1 VNGTETGTKKRLY
14 EICLTVGDLPPGG
27 VRENLRIQAIFEKET
42 EQMVGF
48 HIWYTG
54 YPVKDIVWI
63 AFFVIDPSC
72 QSRGFGQEVIRSFI
86 SLAKKAG
93 FSKLQLAVALKNWPA
108 LRFWTKLGF
117 DKVVKITGDRVYSE
131 NAYAHVVLEFQV

>member
-1 VNGTETGTKKRLY
+1 
-14 EICLTVGDLPPGG
+14 
-27 VRENLRIQAIFEKET
+27 
-42 EQMVGF
+42 MVGF

-86 SLAKKAG
+86 SWPRSGIFQTPTRGCPEKLASPSFLDKA
-93 FSKLQLAVALKNWPA
+93 
-108 LRFWTKLGF
+108 R
-117 DKVVKITGDRVYSE
+117 I
-131 NAYAHVVLEFQV
+131 